1 MEPRHWGRS
10 LWCVIFLVLEQAAR
24 DGDLERAKRRLFL
37 ICNTLPCVACRA
49 HALEA
54 LQENNVLSSS
64 DLNYVYFFF
73 IALFNN
79 LARDPRYR
87 VDVANVRPLPRSEA
101 H

>member
-1 MEPRHWGRS
+1 M
-10 LWCVIFLVLEQAAR
+10 
-24 DGDLERAKRRLFL
+24 
-37 ICNTLPCVACRA
+37 
-49 HALEA
+49 
-54 LQENNVLSSS
+54 LSSS

-87 VDVANVRPLPRSEA
+87 VDVAKVRPLPRSEA